1 MRTHL
6 YARSTVFLVLFFAG
20 MSLLPGFVRGQT
32 ASIVVTTQAAPV
44 NSLSVN
50 DIDFINSTT
59 PKWLFT
65 INIRNL
71 QPRSVTATMTIRLD
85 ANLSASSSYQRAV
98 ELKTNPFNING
109 NGSRTFTNL
118 DLRDPVLKQS
128 YVLDPLAKK
137 KFEET
142 ALPSGSLPA
151 GSYNFLVTVTPT
163 IGSQA
168 TGAFSIILSNPSTI
182 QLVFPADGDV
192 AVNQFPLFQWQY
204 DGVRSRISIFEKLPG
219 QGSLEEAAS
228 GIPLIRTEVS
238 AKSYQYPSSGV
249 RPLQPGNTYVWYVEG
264 LVGVAGG
271 PGTALK
277 SGLRSFTV
285 ARAGIPT
292 TTSVIDELERLLNRK
307 YKPVFDQIRSEGLS
321 YSGTVRLN
329 GSPIGSADLLQL
341 LNQLRANPDAVTAV
355 VLE

>member
-6 YARSTVFLVLFFAG
+6 YARSISFLVLIVAG
-20 MSLLPGFVRGQT
+20 MFFLPGLVHGQ
-32 ASIVVTTQAAPV
+32 ANIVVTTQAAPV
-44 NSLSVN
+44 NSLTIN
-50 DIDFINSTT
+50 DIDFLNSTT

-65 INIRNL
+65 INVRNL
-71 QPRSVTATMTIRLD
+71 QPRTITATMVIRLT
-85 ANLSASSSYQRAV
+85 ANLSASGSFQDAV
-98 ELKTNPFNING
+98 VLRTNQFSING
-109 NGSRTFTNL
+109 NGSKTFTNL

-151 GSYNFLVTVTPT
+151 GAYNFTVTVTPT
-163 IGSQA
+163 TGSPA
-168 TGAFSIILSNPSTI
+168 TGAFSIILSNPSSI
-182 QLVFPADGDV
+182 QLVFPADGDP
-192 AVNQFPLFQWQY
+192 AVNQYPLFQWQY

-228 GIPLIRTEVS
+228 GIPLIRTEVA
-238 AKSYQYPSSGV
+238 AKSYQYPSAGV

-271 PGTALK
+271 TGTPLK
-277 SGLRSFTV
+277 STLRSFIV
-285 ARAGIPT
+285 ARAGVPT

-307 YKPVFDQIRSEGLS
+307 YKPIFDQIRSEGLS

-329 GSPIGSADLLQL
+329 GAPVGNADLLQI

>member
-1 MRTHL
+1 MRTHH
-6 YARSTVFLVLFFAG
+6 YARLTAFLVLLLSGIA
-20 MSLLPGFVRGQT
+20 LLPALVWGQAPT
-32 ASIVVTTQAAPV
+32 IAVTTQAAPV

-65 INIRNL
+65 INVRNL
-71 QPRSVTATMTIRLD
+71 QSRPIIATMNITLN
-85 ANLSASSSYQRAV
+85 ANLSGSGPIPQAV
-98 ELKTNPFNING
+98 VLETNPFNVTG
-109 NGSRTFTNL
+109 GGTRTFTNL
-118 DLRDPVLKQS
+118 DLRDPVLKKS
-128 YVLDPLAKK
+128 YAIEPQAKK

-151 GSYNFLVTVTPT
+151 GTYNFTVVVTPQG
-163 IGSQA
+163 GSPA
-168 TGAFSIILSNPSTI
+168 TSAFSIVLSNPSTI
-182 QLVFPADGDV
+182 QLVFPVDGDP

-204 DGVRSRISIFEKLPG
+204 DGVQSRISIFEKLPG

-228 GIPLIRTEVS
+228 GIPLVSTEVA

-249 RPLQPGNTYVWYVEG
+249 RPLQPGSTYVWFVEG
-264 LVGVAGG
+264 LVGVSGG
-271 PGTALK
+271 SGTAIK
-277 SGLRSFTV
+277 SSLRSFTV
-285 ARAGIPT
+285 ARAGFPT
-292 TTSVIDELERLLNRK
+292 TASVIDELERLLNRK

-321 YSGTVRLN
+321 SSGTVRLN
-329 GSPIGSADLLQL
+329 GSPVGSAELLHL